1 MVAALQFRFKTA
13 SIKSVFFPLYS
24 PPKRSSMAK
33 GIRGIL
39 MNFESNLYISCDTDM
54 ILKESS
60 KKTVF
65 PLDAVGTYWAK

>member
-1 MVAALQFRFKTA
+1 
-13 SIKSVFFPLYS
+13 
-24 PPKRSSMAK
+24 
-33 GIRGIL
+33 